1 MKQKEAKP
9 QIKKPVIMTK
19 TMRARQLKAHSTP
32 RKKHK
37 KKLIND

>member
-1 MKQKEAKP
+1 MKQKEMDSSV
-9 QIKKPVIMTK
+9 KKAMVKAMK
-19 TMRARQLKAHSTP
+19 SKQMMKAHSTP